1 MTVAAPTTARSE
13 VAGKLG
19 RLREW
24 LADRASPGVVLTGQG
39 PVAWITAGVTD
50 AIERGAPTGLVW
62 ALVTPDAATL
72 VTTNVELPR
81 LRAEEPLAAL
91 GFEAVEV
98 PWHDGD
104 GPRRAV
110 EDLAGARASEL
121 VADGHPAFG
130 DADDEL
136 IALRLRMD
144 PAEQDRLAEL
154 GLAAAGALESALR
167 RWVPGE
173 RDRDISA
180 RLVASL
186 EREGI
191 VPACLLLGGDER
203 VERYRHPIA
212 TGEPMRR
219 HAMAVLVGE
228 RGGLH
233 VALTR
238 FVTADARDSRE
249 LVDACHRAAVVEAA
263 VLEACRP
270 GVTYGDV
277 LQAMLAGYARAGDPD
292 AWRQHYQGGPI
303 GYRQREWEIAP
314 TDTASR
320 WYGQRVEAGHAIA
333 FNPSVSGGGKAEDTF
348 IVGAADLRPVTNT
361 GQWPTAPPAPGL
373 PARPQILDLSKE
385 ETMPDHVL
393 ERPV

>member
-1 MTVAAPTTARSE
+1 MTVATPTAARSE
-13 VAGKLG
+13 VAGKLT

-24 LADRASPGVVLTGQG
+24 LADRACPGIVLTGQG
-39 PVAWITAGVTD
+39 PVAWLTAGMTD
-50 AIERGAPTGLVW
+50 PIERGAPTGLVW
-62 ALVTPDAATL
+62 VLVTPDAATL
-72 VTTNVELPR
+72 ITTNVELPR

-91 GFEAVEV
+91 GLDAVEV

-104 GPRRAV
+104 APRRAA
-110 EDLAGARASEL
+110 EELAGAHASEL
-121 VADGHPAFG
+121 VADGHPAFT

-136 IALRLRMD
+136 TALRMRLD
-144 PAEQDRLAEL
+144 PAEQDRLAVL
-154 GLAAAGALESALR
+154 GVAAAEAVEGALR

-173 RDRDISA
+173 RDRDVSA

-203 VERYRHPIA
+203 VERYRHPVA

-238 FVTADARDSRE
+238 FAAADRRASRDLADACR
-249 LVDACHRAAVVEAA
+249 RAGVVEAA
-263 VLEACRP
+263 VLAACRP
-270 GVTYGDV
+270 GATYGDV
-277 LQAMLAGYARAGDPD
+277 LQASLAGYARAGHPD
-292 AWRQHYQGGPI
+292 AWREHYQGGPI

-314 TDTASR
+314 TDTGSR
-320 WYGQRVEAGHAIA
+320 WYAQPIEAGHAVA
-333 FNPSVSGGGKAEDTF
+333 FNPSVPGGGKAEDTF
-348 IVGAADLRPVTNT
+348 IVGAAGLRPVTDT
-361 GQWPTAPPAPGL
+361 GRWPMAPPAPGL
-373 PARPQILDLSKE
+373 PARPQILDLE
-385 ETMPDHVL
+385 GADHA
-393 ERPV
+393 RP